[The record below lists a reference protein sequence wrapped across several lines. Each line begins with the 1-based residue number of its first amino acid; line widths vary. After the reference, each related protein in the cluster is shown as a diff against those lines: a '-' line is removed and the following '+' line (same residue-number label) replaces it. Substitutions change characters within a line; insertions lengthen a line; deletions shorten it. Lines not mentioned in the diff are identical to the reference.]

1 MLSLNVTFFIS
12 FERLSFLRKLIF
24 GQPTHVGGCD
34 SKAWRFFLSRIF
46 SIRLQA
52 ERLLCEYC
60 VGVAYRQTFLK
71 AALLTRPTFAIGIES
86 ALWSETVRTAEQ
98 MYIMLFPRLL
108 AVAERAW
115 HKASWEEVTDRWA
128 REREMTD
135 DWERFA
141 NTITYRELGRL
152 DEMGVPYRVPP
163 PAAR

>member
-1 MLSLNVTFFIS
+1 MQAKTAPIAVCVGAAYQPTFFNPHI
-12 FERLSFLRKLIF
+12 KV
-24 GQPTHVGGCD
+24 T
-34 SKAWRFFLSRIF
+34 
-46 SIRLQA
+46 
-52 ERLLCEYC
+52 
-60 VGVAYRQTFLK
+60 
-71 AALLTRPTFAIGIES
+71 LLTRPTFAAGIES
-86 ALWSETVRTAEQ
+86 ALWGETVRTAEQ

-115 HKASWEEVTDRWA
+115 HKASWEEVTDRLA
-128 REREMTD
+128 RERERTG